1 MGDSKIYAK
10 YWKCPK
16 NNGPDYR
23 SVVEKEI
30 EKIYEAYQFP
40 PEVRILLESCIQE
53 IISTERA
60 KYDAELDGLKG
71 EKAKLENKRKKL
83 LEAHY
88 CDAIPLDLLK
98 SEQQKIAKELASI
111 EHEIKMHDTTFEQ
124 ITENL
129 KRALDIVENCG
140 EAYKNASDTIKK
152 LMNQAIFEKFYIS
165 NDADME
171 FKVDAEF
178 KLPFDQIL
186 EPVKDDIIRINRLAQ
201 DCSSKLS
208 YYIDI
213 AKDHIQ
219 KIFGCGLYTIN
230 NSTNMSTCSNGPNFF
245 SHNSSSKVLL
255 VEAGGVEPPSENS
268 LTGTSPGAGR
278 YLHSLT
284 QAGTNTLLHLVAS
297 LMHGTGKAYRTHVLH

>member
-1 MGDSKIYAK
+1 
-10 YWKCPK
+10 
-16 NNGPDYR
+16 
-23 SVVEKEI
+23 
-30 EKIYEAYQFP
+30 
-40 PEVRILLESCIQE
+40 
-53 IISTERA
+53 
-60 KYDAELDGLKG
+60 
-71 EKAKLENKRKKL
+71 
-83 LEAHY
+83 
-88 CDAIPLDLLK
+88 
-98 SEQQKIAKELASI
+98 
-111 EHEIKMHDTTFEQ
+111 MHDTTFEQ

-129 KRALDIVENCG
+129 KRARDIVENCG

-178 KLPFDQIL
+178 KPPFDQIL

-230 NSTNMSTCSNGPNFF
+230 NSTNMSTYSNGSNFF

-255 VEAGGVEPPSENS
+255 VELRGIEPLSESN
-268 LTGTSPGAGR
+268 LTGLSPGADDSF
-278 YLHSLT
+278 HSL
-284 QAGTNTLLHLVAS
+284 AGA
-297 LMHGTGKAYRTHVLH
+297 